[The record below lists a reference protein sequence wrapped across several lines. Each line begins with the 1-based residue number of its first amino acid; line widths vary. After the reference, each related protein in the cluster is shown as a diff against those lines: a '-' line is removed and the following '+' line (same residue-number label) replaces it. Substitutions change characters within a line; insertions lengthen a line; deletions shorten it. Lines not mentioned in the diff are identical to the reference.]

1 MILGA
6 HQPNY
11 LPWIGFFHKIA
22 QSDKF
27 VLAENVQFST
37 QSYINRTRIKS
48 ADGAAHWL
56 TVPVHSGDGNLLIK
70 DIRIDNSKNWRKKH
84 WKTIQLN
91 YGKSPYF
98 DRYAPFFESLFSKEW
113 QFLADLNIETITYV
127 CENYSIRTPLVSDSS
142 LKIDAENP
150 SDRIIQMT
158 KITDCDAYLSGSGAS
173 KNYLDREQFSTTG
186 IALKFT
192 AFDHPA
198 YAQRHGKFL
207 QGLSVID
214 FLFNAADTAQKFFEI
229 AQSHKVNS
237 RRIDDAYRTS
247 P

>member
-70 DIRIDNSKNWRKKH
+70 DIRIDNSKN
-84 WKTIQLN
+84 
-91 YGKSPYF
+91 
-98 DRYAPFFESLFSKEW
+98 
-113 QFLADLNIETITYV
+113 
-127 CENYSIRTPLVSDSS
+127 
-142 LKIDAENP
+142 
-150 SDRIIQMT
+150 
-158 KITDCDAYLSGSGAS
+158 
-173 KNYLDREQFSTTG
+173 
-186 IALKFT
+186 
-192 AFDHPA
+192 
-198 YAQRHGKFL
+198 
-207 QGLSVID
+207 
-214 FLFNAADTAQKFFEI
+214 
-229 AQSHKVNS
+229 
-237 RRIDDAYRTS
+237 
-247 P
+247 